1 MAPSKP
7 QACPRHAPGRATGR
21 TREYRLAMMPNF
33 IDEKGGLG
41 GTAFN
46 TAVSLAVDV
55 DPKVSIETLDCNP
68 LPEAGQG
75 AHATARKRARRVRPE
90 YIRDVRRHM
99 ERTFKARTGSDFQ
112 WTALYRANLR
122 TMMGVYSAW
131 EIMALWDLYIEASRN
146 VYRLYYMEREAVF
159 LMDDPRF
166 KDLCRKHEEFLIHLG
181 RRG

>member
-1 MAPSKP
+1 MIE
-7 QACPRHAPGRATGR
+7 T
-21 TREYRLAMMPNF
+21 T
-33 IDEKGGLG
+33 DDKGGLG

-46 TAVSLAVDV
+46 TAVSPAVDV
-55 DPKVSIETLDCNP
+55 SPTVSIETPDCTP

-90 YIRDVRRHM
+90 YIRDVRRHI
-99 ERTFKARTGSDFQ
+99 EQSFKARTDRYFQ
-112 WTALYRANLR
+112 WTGLYRANLR
-122 TMMGVYSAW
+122 TMMGVYTAW

-166 KDLCRKHEEFLIHLG
+166 KELSRKHEEFLIHLG
-181 RRG
+181 RRIK